1 MQPTLLVL
9 AAGIG
14 SRYGGLKQV
23 AGIGPG
29 GEAIMEYAVYD
40 AVKAGFG
47 KVVFVIRH
55 AIEEEFKARFAGK
68 FDNFIAVEYVFQE
81 HDSPVNGIAHWPP
94 REKPWGTGHAMLMA
108 RHAIQ
113 EPFAVVNADDYYGA
127 DALRSMGEFLRHSCS
142 PAQLAM
148 VGYLLEN
155 TLSEHGAVSR
165 GVCEVDADSRLLS
178 VTERHKIRRETE
190 GIFYTDEQGVD
201 HPLSGNT
208 MVSMNLWG
216 FPATIFDEVE
226 RQFVAFF
233 QANAHLPRAEF
244 YIPTV
249 VNQLLR
255 EGKATVK
262 VLPSHG
268 QWYGVTY
275 QEDKAITERAFAEM
289 ARQGQYPVPLWSKI
303 PMMKA

>member
-40 AVKAGFG
+40 AIQAGFG

-55 AIEEEFKARFAGK
+55 AIEEEFKSRFSGK
-68 FDNFIAVEYVFQE
+68 FDDFIAVEYVFQE
-81 HDSPVNGIAHWPP
+81 HDSPVNGITQWPP

-127 DALRSMGEFLRHSCS
+127 DALRSMGEFLRHSCT
-142 PAQLAM
+142 PTQLAM
-148 VGYLLEN
+148 VGYLLKN

-165 GVCEVDADSRLLS
+165 GVCEVDANGRLLS
-178 VTERHKIRRETE
+178 VTEKHKIRRDAE
-190 GIFYTDEQGVD
+190 GIMYTDEHGASR
-201 HPLSGNT
+201 PLSGDAV
-208 MVSMNLWG
+208 VSMNLWG
-216 FPATIFDEVE
+216 FPATIFEEVE
-226 RQFVAFF
+226 RLFVAFF

-244 YIPTV
+244 YIPSV
-249 VNQLLR
+249 VNQLLH
-255 EGKATVK
+255 EGKVNVM
-262 VLPSHG
+262 VLPSHN

-289 ARQGQYPVPLWSKI
+289 ARQGKYPVPLWSKI
-303 PMMKA
+303 PPKA

>member
-29 GEAIMEYAVYD
+29 GEAIMEYAIYD
-40 AVKAGFG
+40 AIQAGFG

-55 AIEEEFKARFAGK
+55 AIEEEFKSRFAGR
-68 FDNFIAVEYVFQE
+68 FDDFIAVEYVFQE
-81 HDSPVNGIAHWPP
+81 YDSPIQGITHWPQ

-108 RHAIQ
+108 RGVIQ

-142 PAQLAM
+142 PTHLAM

-165 GVCEVDADSRLLS
+165 GVCEVDANGHLLS
-178 VTERHKIRRETE
+178 VTERHKIRREDK
-190 GIFYTDEQGVD
+190 GIVYTDEQGAD
-201 HPLSGNT
+201 HPLLDNT
-208 MVSMNLWG
+208 VVSMNLWG
-216 FPATIFDEVE
+216 FPASIFDEVE

-233 QANAHLPRAEF
+233 HDNAHLPRAEF

-255 EGKATVK
+255 EGRATVT
-262 VLPSHG
+262 VLPSHD

-275 QEDKAITERAFAEM
+275 QEDKAITEHAFAEM
-289 ARQGQYPVPLWSKI
+289 ARQGRYPMPLWSG
-303 PMMKA
+303 MLLKA